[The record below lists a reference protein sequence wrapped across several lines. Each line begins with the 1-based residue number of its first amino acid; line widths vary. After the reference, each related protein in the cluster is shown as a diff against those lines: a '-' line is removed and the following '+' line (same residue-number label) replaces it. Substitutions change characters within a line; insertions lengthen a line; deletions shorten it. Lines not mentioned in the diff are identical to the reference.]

1 MYHINLEKII
11 LGLDEEDLKHIEEC
25 KKCKELYEIMNSRVD
40 ERVLKEID
48 LRVRDNVMLKFREM
62 KMMGKFN
69 KIDNK
74 NISFNLIKYVF
85 SFSLIAVLVFIGFF
99 LWIVFSN
106 FGSTKVINISGNR
119 VVLESRFSN
128 TKGIEFSTSDGVFK
142 IVIPESVGSLSFNA
156 FLSKDV
162 SKVIIKYG
170 NIEYK
175 FAASNF
181 RLDVKDGKVFVNGEE
196 IKVSKVVFKNILLLN
211 DNSKVVGNLLSINDN
226 FIIFETPEGVKNFDR
241 KDVKKII
248 YR

>member
-48 LRVRDNVMLKFREM
+48 LRVRNNVMLKFREM

-181 RLDVKDGKVFVNGEE
+181 R
-196 IKVSKVVFKNILLLN
+196 
-211 DNSKVVGNLLSINDN
+211 
-226 FIIFETPEGVKNFDR
+226 
-241 KDVKKII
+241 
-248 YR
+248 